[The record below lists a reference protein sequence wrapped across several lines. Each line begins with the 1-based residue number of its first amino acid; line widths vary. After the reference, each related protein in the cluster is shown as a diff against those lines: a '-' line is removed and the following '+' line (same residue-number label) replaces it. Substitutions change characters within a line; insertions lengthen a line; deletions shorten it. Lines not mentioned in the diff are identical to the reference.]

1 MDREVSPMNRTLVGF
16 SMVLLLAAAALP
28 CRGVAPAEDEAAA
41 VERLERDLVA
51 AIARTDLLR
60 YGQIVADDYVVFDA
74 SGKELTKREIV
85 ESYRSGTRR
94 YSGLEIYDVH
104 ARVFGDTA
112 VVTARTRGFRHEE
125 DRDVPNR
132 VRYIRV
138 YSRRAGRWQAVTQMS
153 APLADEAGTAPVPSK
168 QPH

>member
-1 MDREVSPMNRTLVGF
+1 MNRTLVGF
-16 SMVLLLAAAALP
+16 SLVLLLAAAALP
-28 CRGVAPAEDEAAA
+28 CRGVPPGEDQAAA

-51 AIARTDLLR
+51 AIARTDLAR
-60 YGQIVADDYVVFDA
+60 YDQIVADDYVVFDA
-74 SGKELTKREIV
+74 SGKELTKKEIV
-85 ESYRSGTRR
+85 ESYRSGARG

-125 DRDVPNR
+125 GRDVPNR

-138 YSRRAGRWQAVTQMS
+138 YARRAGRWQAVTQMS